1 MHVNNKLPTKQRVTI
16 FINPDL
22 LKQAKAQAV
31 LEDITLTN
39 LIERALL
46 QHLPKEIV
54 IKKPELKI

>member
-1 MHVNNKLPTKQRVTI
+1 MRMNKLSSKQRVTI

-31 LEDITLTN
+31 IEDITLTN

-46 QHLPKEIV
+46 QHLPKVIV
-54 IKKPELKI
+54 IKKPEL

>member
-1 MHVNNKLPTKQRVTI
+1 MRMNNKPSTKQRVTI

-31 LEDITLTN
+31 VEDITLTA
-39 LIERALL
+39 LIEIALL

-54 IKKPELKI
+54 IKKPVL

>member
-1 MHVNNKLPTKQRVTI
+1 MNNKLPTKQRVTI

-31 LEDITLTN
+31 LEDITLAN